1 VSHVLGFTLSCLL
14 MGAGIAVDVA
24 LMTVSKFRD
33 TSLSFRNWTLPITAT
48 HIVFPLVGYFLF
60 WRIAE
65 AFPETELW
73 LGVAGF
79 TLVALLIYEVLS
91 EAADHQPFFSITDYI
106 AGIFGLRKD
115 NSKRL
120 VVILAV
126 SWDALLSGPAIS
138 AQALAD
144 DWSTN
149 EVLISFLFVGVVV
162 ATITETALRT
172 ALQLQRIK
180 FHDAFLMARFNLAG
194 KFLWL
199 ADVGGFGVLSLWH
212 GLFHDGSLYWSIS
225 VSGGG
230 LSLAFFFLRRKLMA
244 KELELAA
251 LSVGS

>member
-1 VSHVLGFTLSCLL
+1 
-14 MGAGIAVDVA
+14 MGAGIAVDVS

-48 HIVFPLVGYFLF
+48 HIVFPLVGYYLF
-60 WRIAE
+60 WSIAE
-65 AFPETELW
+65 AFPKTELW

-79 TLVALLIYEVLS
+79 TLVALLIYEVTS
-91 EAADHQPFFSITDYI
+91 EAIDHQPFFSITDRI
-106 AGIFGLRKD
+106 ASIFGLRSND
-115 NSKRL
+115 SERL

-144 DWSTN
+144 DWSTD

-162 ATITETALRT
+162 ATITETALRV

-180 FHDAFLMARFNLAG
+180 FHDALAMARFNLVG

-199 ADVGGFGVLSLWH
+199 AVVGGFGVLSLWH
-212 GLFHDGSLYWSIS
+212 GLFRDGSLYWSITIA
-225 VSGGG
+225 GGG
-230 LSLAFFFLRRKLMA
+230 LFLVFFFFRHKLLD
-244 KELELAA
+244 KEMEQAT
-251 LSVGS
+251 LSVGQ